1 MKDFFHLQDVVDVEI
16 MQEIQDKFADA
27 TGMAAVI
34 VDYQGK
40 PVTRYSNFTHFCQC
54 IRSSK
59 KGKDNCEHSDAHGG
73 LEAARTG
80 KPCIYRCHT
89 GLVDLAA
96 PIIVRGQYLGSIL
109 SGQVLLEESE
119 LDTLDHI
126 ATRVDLEQTPELK
139 EAYEKIQ
146 VVHKNKIEAAAQLMY
161 LMANYIVEK
170 GIANLVQKQLNEKN
184 IRLME
189 EIKARAELEKALKNS
204 ELHALQS
211 QINPHFLFNTLNTI
225 SRLALLEKAE
235 KTQEV
240 VYSLSELLRY
250 SLRKIDQIVTL
261 EEELN
266 HIQRYLTIQETR
278 FSDRMETEFKI
289 NPDIYQAR
297 VPLLTLQPLIEN
309 AIVHGL
315 EPKPGPGRIIVEG
328 YLEDSNVIL
337 LVKDTGVG
345 IPEEMLR
352 RLARMEEQLTS
363 GSGHTTGLGLNN
375 VHRRIQHYFGTDYGL
390 RITSKPAQGTT
401 VAISFPYVVA

>member
-1 MKDFFHLQDVVDVEI
+1 MKDFFHLRDVVDVEI

-54 IRSSK
+54 IRSTQ
-59 KGKDNCEHSDAHGG
+59 KGKDGCERSDAHGG

-119 LDTLDHI
+119 LDALEHI
-126 ATRVDLEQTPELK
+126 ATKVDLELTPELE
-139 EAYEKIQ
+139 EAYDKIQ
-146 VVHKNKIEAAAQLMY
+146 LVPKNKIEASAQLMY

-170 GIANLVQKQLNEKN
+170 GIASIVQKQLNEKN

-189 EIKARAELEKALKNS
+189 EIKARAELEKALKSS

-225 SRLALLEKAE
+225 SRLALLEKAD

-240 VYSLSELLRY
+240 VYSLAELLRY

-261 EEELN
+261 EEEIA
-266 HIQRYLTIQETR
+266 HIKRYLTIQETR
-278 FSDRMETEFKI
+278 FSDRIKTEFRIDSEMAK
-289 NPDIYQAR
+289 AR
-297 VPLLTLQPLIEN
+297 IPLLTLQPLIEN

-315 EPKPGPGRIIVEG
+315 EPKPEPGKISVEG
-328 YLEDSNVIL
+328 FLENNNVLL
-337 LVKDTGVG
+337 LVKDNGVG
-345 IPEEMLR
+345 IPEDMLR
-352 RLARMEEQLTS
+352 KLARMEEQLNS
-363 GSGHTTGLGLNN
+363 GSGHTTGLGLSN
-375 VHRRIQHYFGTDYGL
+375 VHRRIQHYFGTDYGI
-390 RITSKPAQGTT
+390 RINSRLAQGTT